1 MERGIKVKRD
11 NKLSINKAMIE
22 PENIGPTF
30 PVLPPIYIPTGP
42 TGMTGPTGSTGLTG
56 SSGVTGATGLT
67 GSPGVTG
74 ATGLTGSSG
83 VTGATGLT
91 GSPGVTGPTGLTGS
105 PGVTGATGLTGSPGV
120 TGATGLTGSPGVTGA
135 TGLTGATGPT
145 GVIGPITTTNLLFYT
160 FSDGEKLIYTDSD
173 GIAQYGTTH
182 ILPPDEVSYIN
193 LFINGILQPQP
204 LYQVSNGQLTLL
216 DNQPPTQGSSI
227 ILQFIIIN

>member
-1 MERGIKVKRD
+1 MKRD

>member
-1 MERGIKVKRD
+1 
-11 NKLSINKAMIE
+11 MIE

-42 TGMTGPTGSTGLTG
+42 TG
-56 SSGVTGATGLT
+56 
-67 GSPGVTG
+67 
-74 ATGLTGSSG
+74 
-83 VTGATGLT
+83 
-91 GSPGVTGPTGLTGS
+91 
-105 PGVTGATGLTGSPGV
+105 
-120 TGATGLTGSPGVTGA
+120 
-135 TGLTGATGPT
+135 
-145 GVIGPITTTNLLFYT
+145 VINPITTTNLLFYT

>member
-1 MERGIKVKRD
+1 MKRD
-11 NKLSINKAMIE
+11 DKSSINKAMIE

-42 TGMTGPTGSTGLTG
+42 TGMTGPTG
-56 SSGVTGATGLT
+56 
-67 GSPGVTG
+67 P
-74 ATGLTGSSG
+74 
-83 VTGATGLT
+83 
-91 GSPGVTGPTGLTGS
+91 TGPTGLTGS

-135 TGLTGATGPT
+135 TGLTGSPGATGPTGVTGTPGATGSTGSTGPT

-204 LYQVSNGQLTLL
+204 LYLVSNGQLTLL

>member
-11 NKLSINKAMIE
+11 NKLSINKAMIK

-30 PVLPPIYIPTGP
+30 PILPPIYIPTGP
-42 TGMTGPTGSTGLTG
+42 TGLTGMTGP
-56 SSGVTGATGLT
+56 TGATGLT
-67 GSPGVTG
+67 GSPGV
-74 ATGLTGSSG
+74 
-83 VTGATGLT
+83 
-91 GSPGVTGPTGLTGS
+91 
-105 PGVTGATGLTGSPGV
+105 
-120 TGATGLTGSPGVTGA
+120 
-135 TGLTGATGPT
+135 TGPT

>member
-1 MERGIKVKRD
+1 
-11 NKLSINKAMIE
+11 
-22 PENIGPTF
+22 
-30 PVLPPIYIPTGP
+30 
-42 TGMTGPTGSTGLTG
+42 
-56 SSGVTGATGLT
+56 
-67 GSPGVTG
+67 
-74 ATGLTGSSG
+74 
-83 VTGATGLT
+83 

-135 TGLTGATGPT
+135 TGLTGSPGVTGATGLTGSPGVTGPT

>member
-1 MERGIKVKRD
+1 
-11 NKLSINKAMIE
+11 
-22 PENIGPTF
+22 PTGVTGT
-30 PVLPPIYIPTGP
+30 PGATGP
-42 TGMTGPTGSTGLTG
+42 TGVTGTPGATGPTGVTGTP
-56 SSGVTGATGLT
+56 GATGST
-67 GSPGVTG
+67 GS
-74 ATGLTGSSG
+74 
-83 VTGATGLT
+83 
-91 GSPGVTGPTGLTGS
+91 
-105 PGVTGATGLTGSPGV
+105 
-120 TGATGLTGSPGVTGA
+120 
-135 TGLTGATGPT
+135 TGPT

-204 LYQVSNGQLTLL
+204 LYLVSNGQLTLL

>member
-1 MERGIKVKRD
+1 MIDVLICWVVNKNVERGIKVKRD

-56 SSGVTGATGLT
+56 S
-67 GSPGVTG
+67 PGVTG
-74 ATGLTGSSG
+74 ATGLTGSS
-83 VTGATGLT
+83 
-91 GSPGVTGPTGLTGS
+91 
-105 PGVTGATGLTGSPGV
+105 GV

>member
-1 MERGIKVKRD
+1 G
-11 NKLSINKAMIE
+11 A
-22 PENIGPTF
+22 
-30 PVLPPIYIPTGP
+30 
-42 TGMTGPTGSTGLTG
+42 TGSTGVTG
-56 SSGVTGATGLT
+56 TTGATGA
-67 GSPGVTG
+67 TG
-74 ATGLTGSSG
+74 ATGT
-83 VTGATGLT
+83 TGATGST
-91 GSPGVTGPTGLTGS
+91 GSTGS
-105 PGVTGATGLTGSPGV
+105 
-120 TGATGLTGSPGVTGA
+120 
-135 TGLTGATGPT
+135 TGPT

-204 LYQVSNGQLTLL
+204 LYLVSNGQLTLL